1 MDWAQILVII
11 LAVIFAVF
19 LLLAILLAVLLI
31 KVTRQIRSAAS
42 SAERTMAVLELAVAG
57 FSKGS
62 LPLTISR
69 TIIKQIL
76 KTRSKKRKETNA
88 EQAERR

>member
-31 KVTRQIRSAAS
+31 KVTRQIKAAATN
-42 SAERTMAVLELAVAG
+42 AERTVAAIEVA
-57 FSKGS
+57 FSGLSKAS
-62 LPLTISR
+62 LPLTITR
-69 TIIKQIL
+69 MVVKQL
-76 KTRSKKRKETNA
+76 MKSKRGNNKKE
-88 EQAERR
+88 

>member
-31 KVTRQIRSAAS
+31 KVTRQIKAAAS
-42 SAERTMAVLELAVAG
+42 NAERTVAAVELA
-57 FSKGS
+57 FSGLSKAS
-62 LPLTISR
+62 LPLTITRMVVKQLMKSKRGNSR
-69 TIIKQIL
+69 
-76 KTRSKKRKETNA
+76 KKE
-88 EQAERR
+88 

>member
-31 KVTRQIRSAAS
+31 KVTRQIKAAAS
-42 SAERTMAVLELAVAG
+42 NAERTVAAIEVA
-57 FSKGS
+57 FSGLSKAS
-62 LPLTISR
+62 LPLTITR
-69 TIIKQIL
+69 MVVKQL
-76 KTRSKKRKETNA
+76 MKSKRGNNKKE
-88 EQAERR
+88 